1 MGAWGTGA
9 FDNDDA
15 SDWVDELEDGGID
28 AIESALDDAVRSSD
42 LSAPTDVN
50 AIAAAEVVAAAIGRP
65 LPGLREDIA
74 ALVAHVAP
82 SVTPEHTARA
92 RTAVE
97 RVLNASELAEL
108 WAEADNGDE
117 WRGLVQD
124 LIAEIGRAS
133 CRERVSRC
141 V

>member
-15 SDWVDELEDGGID
+15 SDWVYELEDGGMD

-65 LPGLREDIA
+65 VPGLREDIA
-74 ALVAHVAP
+74 ALVLRVAP
-82 SVTPEHTARA
+82 GVTPEHAARA

-97 RVLNASELAEL
+97 HVLNASELAEL
-108 WAEADNGDE
+108 WAETDNDAE

-124 LIAEIGRAS
+124 LIR
-133 CRERVSRC
+133 RLTL
-141 V
+141 

>member
-9 FDNDDA
+9 FDNDA
-15 SDWVDELEDGGID
+15 ALDWVWELEDGGVT

-42 LSAPTDVN
+42 LYAPTDVE

-65 LPGLREDIA
+65 LPGLSEEIGE
-74 ALVAHVAP
+74 LVAHVTS

-108 WAEADNGDE
+108 WAETDDADE
-117 WRGLVQD
+117 WRGLVED
-124 LIAEIGRAS
+124 LITRLTPEA
-133 CRERVSRC
+133 
-141 V
+141 

>member
-15 SDWVDELEDGGID
+15 LDWIGELEDGGIT
-28 AIESALDDAVRSSD
+28 AIESALDEAIRSSD
-42 LSAPTDVN
+42 LYAPTDVE
-50 AIAAAEVVAAAIGRP
+50 AIAAAEIVAAANRRP
-65 LPGLREDIA
+65 LPGLTDEIA

-82 SVTPEHTARA
+82 SVTPDHTARA

-108 WAEADNGDE
+108 WAETDDADE
-117 WRGLVQD
+117 WRGLVED
-124 LIAEIGRAS
+124 LIKRLTA
-133 CRERVSRC
+133 
-141 V
+141 

>member
-9 FDNDDA
+9 FDNDGA
-15 SDWVDELEDGGID
+15 RDWIGELEDGGIT
-28 AIESALDDAVRSSD
+28 AIESALDDAIRSSD
-42 LSAPTDVN
+42 LSAPTDVE

-65 LPGLREDIA
+65 LPGLSEDIA
-74 ALVAHVAP
+74 ALVAHLAP

-108 WAEADNGDE
+108 WEETDDADT
-117 WRGLVQD
+117 WRGLVED
-124 LIAEIGRAS
+124 LI
-133 CRERVSRC
+133 ERLTA
-141 V
+141 

>member
-15 SDWVDELEDGGID
+15 LDWVGELEDGGIT
-28 AIESALDDAVRSSD
+28 AIEAALDEAVRSSD

-65 LPGLREDIA
+65 VPGLSEDIA
-74 ALVAHVAP
+74 ALAAHVTP
-82 SVTPEHTARA
+82 GVTPEHTARA

-108 WAEADNGDE
+108 WAETDDADE
-117 WRGLVQD
+117 WRGLVED
-124 LIAEIGRAS
+124 LIQRLTA
-133 CRERVSRC
+133 
-141 V
+141 

>member
-15 SDWVDELEDGGID
+15 LDWVGELEDGGIT
-28 AIESALDDAVRSSD
+28 AIEAALDEAVRSSD
-42 LSAPTDVN
+42 LSAPTDVE

-65 LPGLREDIA
+65 VPGLSEDIA
-74 ALVAHVAP
+74 ALAAHVTP
-82 SVTPEHTARA
+82 GVTPEHTARA

-108 WAEADNGDE
+108 WAETDDADE
-117 WRGLVQD
+117 WRGLVED
-124 LIAEIGRAS
+124 LIQRLTA
-133 CRERVSRC
+133 
-141 V
+141 

>member
-50 AIAAAEVVAAAIGRP
+50 AIAAGEVVAAAIGRP
-65 LPGLREDIA
+65 LPGLSEEIA
-74 ALVAHVAP
+74 ALVTHVAP
-82 SVTPEHTARA
+82 SVMPEHTARA

-124 LIAEIGRAS
+124 LITRLTPEA
-133 CRERVSRC
+133 
-141 V
+141 

>member
-9 FDNDDA
+9 FENDDA
-15 SDWVDELEDGGID
+15 SDWVYELEDGGID

-65 LPGLREDIA
+65 VPGLREDIA
-74 ALVAHVAP
+74 VLVAGVAP
-82 SVTPEHTARA
+82 NVTAEHAARA

-108 WAEADNGDE
+108 WAETDDDE
-117 WRGLVQD
+117 AWRRLVED
-124 LIAEIGRAS
+124 LIRRLSPDAS
-133 CRERVSRC
+133 PPDSR
-141 V
+141 

>member
-9 FDNDDA
+9 FDNDA
-15 SDWVDELEDGGID
+15 ALDWVWELEDGGIT

-42 LSAPTDVN
+42 LYAPTDVE

-65 LPGLREDIA
+65 LPGLSDEIA
-74 ALVAHVAP
+74 ALVRHVAP

-108 WAEADNGDE
+108 WAETDDADE
-117 WRGLVQD
+117 WRGLVED
-124 LIAEIGRAS
+124 LIKRLTPES
-133 CRERVSRC
+133 
-141 V
+141 

>member
-9 FDNDDA
+9 FDNDGA
-15 SDWVDELEDGGID
+15 RDWVGELEDGGIT
-28 AIESALDDAVRSSD
+28 AIESALDDAIRSSD
-42 LSAPTDVN
+42 LSAPTDVE

-65 LPGLREDIA
+65 LPGLSEDIA
-74 ALVAHVAP
+74 ALVAHLAP

-108 WAEADNGDE
+108 WEETDDADT
-117 WRGLVQD
+117 WRGLVED
-124 LIAEIGRAS
+124 LI
-133 CRERVSRC
+133 ERLTA
-141 V
+141 

>member
-15 SDWVDELEDGGID
+15 SDWVYELEDGGID

-65 LPGLREDIA
+65 VAALREDIA
-74 ALVAHVAP
+74 GLVAGLAP
-82 SVTPEHTARA
+82 SVTAEHAARA

-108 WAEADNGDE
+108 WAETDDDGE
-117 WRGLVQD
+117 WRGLAQD
-124 LIAEIGRAS
+124 LIRRLSPEA
-133 CRERVSRC
+133 
-141 V
+141 

>member
-15 SDWVDELEDGGID
+15 SDWVYELEDGGID

-65 LPGLREDIA
+65 VPGLREDIA
-74 ALVAHVAP
+74 ALVAGVA
-82 SVTPEHTARA
+82 STVTAEHAARA

-108 WAEADNGDE
+108 WAETDDDGV
-117 WRGLVQD
+117 WRGLLGD
-124 LIAEIGRAS
+124 LILRLSPDTEPPDTR
-133 CRERVSRC
+133 
-141 V
+141 

>member
-74 ALVAHVAP
+74 ALVARVAP
-82 SVTPEHTARA
+82 SVTPEHSARA

-117 WRGLVQD
+117 WRGFVQD
-124 LIAEIGRAS
+124 LI
-133 CRERVSRC
+133 SRLTPEA
-141 V
+141 

>member
-9 FDNDDA
+9 FDNDGA
-15 SDWVDELEDGGID
+15 RDWVGELEDGGIT
-28 AIESALDDAVRSSD
+28 AIESALDDAIRSSD
-42 LSAPTDVN
+42 LSAPTDVE

-65 LPGLREDIA
+65 LPGLSEDIA
-74 ALVAHVAP
+74 ALVAHLAP

-108 WAEADNGDE
+108 WEETDDADT
-117 WRGLVQD
+117 WRGLVED
-124 LIAEIGRAS
+124 LIDRLTP
-133 CRERVSRC
+133 V

>member
-15 SDWVDELEDGGID
+15 LDWVGELEDGGIT

-42 LSAPTDVN
+42 LSAPTDVE

-65 LPGLREDIA
+65 LPGLSEEIA
-74 ALVAHVAP
+74 TLVTHLAP
-82 SVTPEHTARA
+82 GVTPEHTARA

-97 RVLNASELAEL
+97 RVLNASELSEL
-108 WAEADNGDE
+108 WAETDDADE
-117 WRGLVQD
+117 WRGLVED
-124 LIAEIGRAS
+124 LIARLTPE
-133 CRERVSRC
+133 V
-141 V
+141 

>member
-1 MGAWGTGA
+1 MGAWGTGS
-9 FDNDDA
+9 FDNDGA
-15 SDWVDELEDGGID
+15 RDWVGELEDGGIT
-28 AIESALDDAVRSSD
+28 AIESALDDAIRSSD
-42 LSAPTDVN
+42 LFAPTDVE

-65 LPGLREDIA
+65 LPGLSEDIA

-108 WAEADNGDE
+108 WEETDDADT
-117 WRGLVQD
+117 WRGLVED
-124 LIAEIGRAS
+124 LI
-133 CRERVSRC
+133 ERLTA
-141 V
+141 

>member
-9 FDNDDA
+9 FDNDA
-15 SDWVDELEDGGID
+15 ALDWVWELEDGGIT
-28 AIESALDDAVRSSD
+28 AIESALDEAVRSSD
-42 LSAPTDVN
+42 LSAPTDVE

-65 LPGLREDIA
+65 LAGLSEEIG

-97 RVLNASELAEL
+97 RVLNNSELAEL
-108 WAEADNGDE
+108 WAETDDADT
-117 WRGLVQD
+117 WRGLVED
-124 LIAEIGRAS
+124 LI
-133 CRERVSRC
+133 SRLALEA
-141 V
+141 